1 MTHAEIEA
9 LCLGFPGATM
19 DIKWRVERVFSVGG
33 KMFCICGADHRQSPR
48 VCFKAEPARFLE
60 LTDQPGIWP
69 APYLARYHWVH
80 LDHPAVLPSEHLGV
94 LLHQSYLL
102 VRTKLPK
109 KQRNALL
116 AL

>member
-1 MTHAEIEA
+1 MTHVELEA
-9 LCLGFPGATM
+9 ICLALPGVTV
-19 DIKWRVERVFSVGG
+19 DFKWVSNRVFSVGG
-33 KMFCICGADHRQSPR
+33 NMFCICGDDSTQSPGLS
-48 VCFKAEPARFLE
+48 FKTEPARFLE
-60 LTDQPGIWP
+60 LTDQPGIRP